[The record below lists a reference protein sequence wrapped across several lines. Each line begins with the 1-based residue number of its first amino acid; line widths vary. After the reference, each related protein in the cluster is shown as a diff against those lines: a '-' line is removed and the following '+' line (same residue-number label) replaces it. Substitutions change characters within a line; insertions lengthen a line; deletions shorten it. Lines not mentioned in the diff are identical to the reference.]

1 MSENGDLNLENLVNL
16 VFEKIKNEIVDEIG
30 KANKE
35 EIKEIVFDL
44 RVDME
49 DIINKRVKSNI
60 SLLFEKLSSVL
71 KEDN

>member
-1 MSENGDLNLENLVNL
+1 MSENNDLNLENLVNL
-16 VFEKIKNEIVDEIG
+16 LFEKIKNEIIEEIG

-49 DIINKRVKSNI
+49 DIINKRVKSNM